1 MYCALAFASPA
12 ILLPFFSLLS
22 YNKTNASFAQQPSS
36 LPSILFTPHSPV
48 LPKRPKRAPKSSP
61 DAWVFLRFGTCTL
74 FRQMGKSMRRH
85 VYVSA
90 CFYTVKHTRVRTS
103 LAARHQI
110 GPAGCERSSANTV
123 IHTYMLCIQTEAQN
137 KKQKKGKKNSA
148 PRPLPGEEGPH
159 ARRKGASGSG

>member
-90 CFYTVKHTRVRTS
+90 CFYTVKHTRVSTS
-103 LAARHQI
+103 STAGHQI
-110 GPAGCERSSANTV
+110 GPAGSERSLHSHIYAVYPNRR
-123 IHTYMLCIQTEAQN
+123 
-137 KKQKKGKKNSA
+137 KKQKNTKKRKKKKTL
-148 PRPLPGEEGPH
+148 RPLPAEEGPQ
-159 ARRKGASGSG
+159 ARRK

>member
-1 MYCALAFASPA
+1 
-12 ILLPFFSLLS
+12 
-22 YNKTNASFAQQPSS
+22 
-36 LPSILFTPHSPV
+36 
-48 LPKRPKRAPKSSP
+48 
-61 DAWVFLRFGTCTL
+61 
-74 FRQMGKSMRRH
+74 MRRH

-103 LAARHQI
+103 LAAGHQI
-110 GPAGCERSSANTV
+110 GPAGCERSSAHTV

-137 KKQKKGKKNSA
+137 KEQKKGKKNSA